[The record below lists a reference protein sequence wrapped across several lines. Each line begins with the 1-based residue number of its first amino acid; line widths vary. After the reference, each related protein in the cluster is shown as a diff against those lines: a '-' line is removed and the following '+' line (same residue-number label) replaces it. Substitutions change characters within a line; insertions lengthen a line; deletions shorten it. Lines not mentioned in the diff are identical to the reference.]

1 MKLLI
6 LISALCFV
14 VGLASGLFVEHHFN
28 LPEVYDCEV
37 IDYSQIEQIVAKQ
50 VASHPVQML
59 DVEKIKHVKSFTYA
73 PIYSAQLVPLTTGV
87 TVQDSVL
94 KQIITQ
100 AAFLHPKPK

>member
-1 MKLLI
+1 MKIQI
-6 LISALCFV
+6 LIAALCFV
-14 VGLASGLFVEHHFN
+14 FGLALGIFTEHRLNPVQVF
-28 LPEVYDCEV
+28 DCEV

-50 VASHPVQML
+50 VATHQVQPL

-73 PIYSAQLVPLTTGV
+73 PVYSVQLVPPTVGV
-87 TVQDSVL
+87 AGQDSVL

>member
-1 MKLLI
+1 MKIQI
-6 LISALCFV
+6 LIAALCFV
-14 VGLASGLFVEHHFN
+14 FGLALGIFTEHRLNPVQVF
-28 LPEVYDCEV
+28 DCEV

-50 VASHPVQML
+50 VATHQVQPL

-73 PIYSAQLVPLTTGV
+73 PVYSVQVSA
-87 TVQDSVL
+87 QDSVL